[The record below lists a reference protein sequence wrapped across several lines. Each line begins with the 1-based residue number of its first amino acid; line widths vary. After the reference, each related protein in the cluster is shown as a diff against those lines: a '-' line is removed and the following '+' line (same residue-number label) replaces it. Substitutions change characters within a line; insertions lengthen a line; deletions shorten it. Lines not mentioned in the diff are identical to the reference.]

1 MSSTSNTAAW
11 VIFTY
16 ISFGIAVAMTAIG
29 IWALPG
35 DLWQKG
41 YMAMAAIMLTG
52 SCFTLAKT
60 LRDEQEAKRLT
71 SRIDE
76 ARTEKLL
83 LDVERA
89 AG

>member
-1 MSSTSNTAAW
+1 MTTSSNTAAW
-11 VIFTY
+11 VTFTY
-16 ISFGIAVAMTAIG
+16 ISFGIAAFMTAVG

-60 LRDEQEAKRLT
+60 VRDEQEGKRLT
-71 SRIDE
+71 NRLDE
-76 ARTEKLL
+76 ARAEKLL

-89 AG
+89 SS

>member
-1 MSSTSNTAAW
+1 MTTSSNSPAW
-11 VIFTY
+11 VTFTY
-16 ISFGIAVAMTAIG
+16 ISFGIAAAMTAIG

-41 YMAMAAIMLTG
+41 YMAMAAVMLTG

-60 LRDEQEAKRLT
+60 LRDEQEAKRL
-71 SRIDE
+71 SNRLDE
-76 ARTEKLL
+76 ARAEKLL

-89 AG
+89 AS